1 MDINIIRISATDT
14 YPVRHAELRK
24 GRPFNSCAFEG
35 DQLESSVHIGAYAQ
49 DKLVG
54 VASYMAVPF
63 SGAPDVAAMQL
74 RGMAVLS
81 SYHRQ
86 GIGAKML
93 AFGEQMLLKQ
103 EVLILWMN
111 ARINALD
118 FYNKLGY
125 SISGDVF
132 NIPEVGAH
140 YKMFKRLSHS

>member
-1 MDINIIRISATDT
+1 MEIKIIRISAADT

-24 GRPFNSCAFEG
+24 GRPLSSCAFVG
-35 DQLESSVHIGAYAQ
+35 DDLESTIHIGAYNK
-49 DKLVG
+49 DILIG
-54 VASYMAVPF
+54 VASFMTAPF
-63 SGAPDVAAMQL
+63 SEQTNIAAMQL

-118 FYNKLGY
+118 FYNELGY
-125 SISGDVF
+125 SISGSEF
-132 NIPEVGAH
+132 HIPEVGAH
-140 YKMFKRLSHS
+140 FKMFKRLSNS